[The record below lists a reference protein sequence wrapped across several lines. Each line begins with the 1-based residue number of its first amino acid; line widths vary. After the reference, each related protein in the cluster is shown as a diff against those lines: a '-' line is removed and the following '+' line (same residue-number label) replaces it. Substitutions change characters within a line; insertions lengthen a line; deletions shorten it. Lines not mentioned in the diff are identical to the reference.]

1 MLGLLPLREAPTT
14 VPPIPQLLPPRF
26 MTRQQMHKHCSA
38 QATSQYQ
45 TVTSVPE
52 CQHCFN
58 RDSIFN
64 FILTTHDIFCL
75 DFDRDPEGWEVPTK
89 QIHKKSF
96 IWKSLHMFDNCGR
109 LSFQIRTS
117 GKSRYSASP
126 MSSSR
131 GIFRGADLLYIIA
144 IISLSG

>member
-14 VPPIPQLLPPRF
+14 EPAIPQLMPPRF
-26 MTRQQMHKHCSA
+26 LTCQQMHKHCFA

-75 DFDRDPEGWEVPTK
+75 DFDRDPEGWEVPAK

-96 IWKSLHMFDNCGR
+96 IWKVYTCLTIVVGYRFKFAPQGNQGILHRQCHQVVEFFAV
-109 LSFQIRTS
+109 LISF
-117 GKSRYSASP
+117 
-126 MSSSR
+126 
-131 GIFRGADLLYIIA
+131 
-144 IISLSG
+144 IS